1 MNRIS
6 ELKER
11 AFLNGHN
18 EGSRLEKEYLYY
30 KGILENKNV
39 CSHHLRRAAIDCMIF
54 DNYSIEVDP
63 DELLI
68 GRFSNEYILTNEE
81 EKIIS
86 EGKEFSKIA
95 GDICGIRVAA
105 TGHRV
110 IDYEKLLNIGIKGIS
125 REIDEHLSKLDYS
138 QPEDAEKNAVYTAM
152 KLSLNG
158 LCNFA
163 KRAQDKLVDLYNE
176 ETDVIRKEEYRIMV
190 QNFSRVPYEPCE
202 HFYEALQCMWFVQ
215 FAHQLIGD
223 TTLTGRIDNY
233 MYPFYKK
240 DIEAGVITKEF
251 AFELI
256 ENLYLKHNEIY
267 GAWPASIMVG
277 GMNRQGESVWNEL
290 SYMCIDAIGTT
301 GLINPSVSVCYNE
314 YMPEDLLLKCM
325 DLISKG
331 YTKPSIFNDKLIQE
345 GLRDAGVSLEDSRYY
360 IHSTCVEI
368 TPIGCS
374 NIMVATP
381 YINLN
386 KSLEYILN
394 NKKEIFGETCR
405 VVPEVNF
412 EIEDLITFDKMY
424 DIIKK
429 VVSGI
434 IRSHLINV
442 CKDMYKASH
451 YYSSPLASAFINN
464 CISSGKDSSAGGAK
478 YNFVY
483 PCFPGFIN
491 FIDAITAI
499 KHAVYDKKTISLK
512 KLSDMCK
519 NNFEGDERLHQYLL
533 NKCPKFG
540 NGIEEAD
547 DFGVDMYNFI
557 RDELKKYKTT
567 IGGTFHPSYF
577 SWIMHGELGARAA
590 ATPDGRKQGKSLS
603 ECLGSV
609 HGMDKNGPI
618 GVMRSIQKIDQKYG
632 IGGIATNFRFSK
644 KFMSTDEGKKAVADF
659 TKVFMNNKCFEI
671 QFNVVDQKVLL
682 DALKHPENYK
692 TLMVRVAGYSDYF
705 VNLSPVI
712 QEEII
717 RRSEYDGI

>member
-1 MNRIS
+1 MNLIS

-18 EGSRLEKEYLYY
+18 EGSQLEREYLYY
-30 KGILENKNV
+30 KGILESKDV
-39 CSHHLRRAAIDCMIF
+39 YSHHLRRASIDCMMF

-63 DELLI
+63 RELLI
-68 GRFSNEYILTNEE
+68 GRFSNDYILTNEE

-86 EGKEFSKIA
+86 EGKEFIKIA
-95 GDICGIRVAA
+95 GDICGIRVAS

-110 IDYEKLLNIGIKGIS
+110 IDYEKLLNIGIKGILS
-125 REIDEHLSKLDYS
+125 EIDEQLSKLDYS

-152 KLSLNG
+152 KLSLNS

-190 QNFSRVPYEPCE
+190 QNFNRVPYEPCE

-223 TTLTGRIDNY
+223 ITLTGRIDNY

-386 KSLEYILN
+386 KSIEYILN
-394 NKKEIFGETCR
+394 GKKEIFGETCR
-405 VVPEVNF
+405 VVPEVDF
-412 EIEDLITFDKMY
+412 EIEDLTTFDKLY
-424 DIIKK
+424 EIIKK

-491 FIDAITAI
+491 LIDAITAI
-499 KHAVYDKKTISLK
+499 KYAVYDKKTISLK

-547 DFGVDMYNFI
+547 NFGVDMYNFI

-567 IGGTFHPSYF
+567 IGGTFHPSFF
-577 SWIMHGELGARAA
+577 SWIMHGELGVKAA

-618 GVMRSIQKIDQKYG
+618 GVMRSIEKIDQKYG